1 MSETEYV
8 EQARDV
14 STKGVRYLR
23 LFHVARVVRS
33 TDSLSEHHS
42 SSSSSSF
49 ENSRSDN
56 CEQGWRALPTNS
68 SGHADRA
75 ERQIGSRAIGG
86 KATDVR
92 AGRHYTRRERTGPP
106 LTQEERTLKAAREKR
121 REKRTR
127 KDSSKLAPRHGSTP
141 WHRTKK
147 KSSSRDTVRPRGTA
161 HSE

>member
-92 AGRHYTRRERTGPP
+92 AG
-106 LTQEERTLKAAREKR
+106 
-121 REKRTR
+121 
-127 KDSSKLAPRHGSTP
+127 
-141 WHRTKK
+141 
-147 KSSSRDTVRPRGTA
+147 
-161 HSE
+161 